1 MCSFDVVFGIVCS
14 AREWNRGG
22 VRTLALGP
30 LLLLLLGSGCC
41 GCLKRWCQCLSSSN
55 MSSTGAV
62 PFCRMWVV
70 RGLEGLKSL
79 LNINPCARQLFEC
92 GPSRVCGWSVLSVK
106 QSFSP
111 RLQLISSRG
120 RSNSLN
126 SDDLH
131 CSTFLSI
138 LFGSSCR
145 NSVVQW

>member
-41 GCLKRWCQCLSSSN
+41 GCLKRCCQCLSSSN

-70 RGLEGLKSL
+70 RGLEGWKSL
-79 LNINPCARQLFEC
+79 LNINPCAR
-92 GPSRVCGWSVLSVK
+92 
-106 QSFSP
+106 SFSNV
-111 RLQLISSRG
+111 G
-120 RSNSLN
+120 RHVCADGPCFPSNSRLALDSN
-126 SDDLH
+126 SSPPEAGATH
-131 CSTFLSI
+131 FR
-138 LFGSSCR
+138 F
-145 NSVVQW
+145 W